1 MYWIITLSVSIG
13 GLLLLWTILT
23 AKWSRVTCAH
33 DSIDHRFQ
41 LSLIH
46 TTRTLQPWLPG
57 DPGYLDLK
65 FSVLRHAFVFGVSA
79 VILRFVGYGFWES
92 AITFVNLLYVW
103 LPISRYRYRKK
114 MTEALAAE
122 NRRAH
127 RDNPEEAEGF
137 REILKLHNA
146 LIRDSF
152 VVIPYAIV
160 CWLSLYLLMLYK

>member
-92 AITFVNLLYVW
+92 VVAWANLLYA
-103 LPISRYRYRKK
+103 LIPANRYRSRKR
-114 MTEALAAE
+114 MLGLTAAE
-122 NRRAH
+122 NRRDLQEH
-127 RDNPEEAEGF
+127 PEDAEGF
-137 REILKLHNA
+137 REVLRLHEA

-152 VVIPYAIV
+152 VVVPYGFI
-160 CWLSLYLLMLYK
+160 CWASLYLLMLYK